1 MWWGK
6 GIVLRFISLFHQTMT
21 LQNLHLQKY
30 DKNMT
35 QEKSLKL
42 NKSYK
47 IDNCWQI
54 KSIRT
59 LSQNSNN
66 YIYIYTNGLIN
77 FRWYIP
83 PPFFLILP
91 PKRKPSKTKL
101 CKPACLPKTSRS
113 YIFGRNSDHVEKP
126 YYINNKQIWMSPYIE
141 KNRYK
146 WLVFL
151 FWVKFFSKIYKR
163 SF

>member
-1 MWWGK
+1 
-6 GIVLRFISLFHQTMT
+6 MT

-66 YIYIYTNGLIN
+66 YIYIDTNGLIN
-77 FRWYIP
+77 FR
-83 PPFFLILP
+83 
-91 PKRKPSKTKL
+91 
-101 CKPACLPKTSRS
+101 
-113 YIFGRNSDHVEKP
+113 
-126 YYINNKQIWMSPYIE
+126 
-141 KNRYK
+141 
-146 WLVFL
+146 
-151 FWVKFFSKIYKR
+151 
-163 SF
+163 